1 MRLMPYYK
9 VVNKLGNR
17 VGGTQPLVL
26 LSFPNVSYLKN
37 YRSKHYDSN
46 QYNNKYK
53 LTNQICFHQGSKKKS
68 NDHQQY
74 FGWMIICKV
83 NIIKSNEM
91 SPQKIYTYF
100 FKRVEQDCIL

>member
-9 VVNKLGNR
+9 VVNKLSNR

-46 QYNNKYK
+46 QYNNKYT
-53 LTNQICFHQGSKKKS
+53 LTNQICFHQGSNNKS
-68 NDHQQY
+68 SDHQQY
-74 FGWMIICKV
+74 FG
-83 NIIKSNEM
+83 
-91 SPQKIYTYF
+91 
-100 FKRVEQDCIL
+100 

>member
-9 VVNKLGNR
+9 VVNKLSNR

-46 QYNNKYK
+46 QYNNKYT
-53 LTNQICFHQGSKKKS
+53 LTKFAFIRVVTINQVTIS
-68 NDHQQY
+68 N
-74 FGWMIICKV
+74 
-83 NIIKSNEM
+83 
-91 SPQKIYTYF
+91 
-100 FKRVEQDCIL
+100 ILGE